1 MPFVCNFPFFSI
13 VLSMFCGIVSSVL
26 SGKTAKKLSIGLLCV
41 NLALSAS
48 VLAYTLGTGESY
60 VYMMGHFPAP
70 WGNETCC
77 SRRCSRS
84 FTRTTC
90 SPLMYL
96 WRSTPSPP
104 AA

>member
-70 WGNETCC
+70 WGNEI
-77 SRRCSRS
+77 RAGVLEGVLAS
-84 FTRTTC
+84 FFCTIMLLALVGVLRHI
-90 SPLMYL
+90 
-96 WRSTPSPP
+96 
-104 AA
+104 AQ